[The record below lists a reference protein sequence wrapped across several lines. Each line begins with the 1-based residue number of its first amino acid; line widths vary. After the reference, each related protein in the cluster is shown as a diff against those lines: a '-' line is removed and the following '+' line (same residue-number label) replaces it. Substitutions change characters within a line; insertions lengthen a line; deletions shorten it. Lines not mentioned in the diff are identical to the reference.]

1 MRTEVS
7 NTDDVIDSRDVI
19 GRIEELEEERQ
30 DLVDELDS
38 AKETLSDA
46 VDNTSVMT
54 MDREEIAALENAV
67 ELAKDALSDWDA
79 DNADELKALK
89 ALADEAGSSPD
100 WEYGESLIRDSYFT
114 EYAQQLADDTGAID
128 RNANWPVNCIDWE
141 QAAEQLKADYFSVDF
156 DGETY
161 WIRA

>member
-7 NTDDVIDSRDVI
+7 NTDNVIDSRDVI
-19 GRIEELEEERQ
+19 ARIEELEEERQ

-38 AKETLSDA
+38 AKESRADA
-46 VDNTSVMT
+46 EDPTSALADDT
-54 MDREEIAALENAV
+54 AELTELENAV
-67 ELAKDALSDWDA
+67 NLAEDAITDWDE

-89 ALADEAGSSPD
+89 NLAEEAGSSPD

-114 EYAQQLADDTGAID
+114 DYAQQLADDIGAID

-156 DGETY
+156 DGVEY